1 MPRASDRSQGLQR
14 LQSRAMCW
22 QAPVTEWR
30 LGSLLNLLRPATPNV
45 WGSVKVWSYQMGIH
59 EGHVPVSTEP
69 IVDLAAQM
77 QELLR
82 LREMVRQAQ
91 LSVRKSQRKVI
102 VNVQEARPDR

>member
-1 MPRASDRSQGLQR
+1 
-14 LQSRAMCW
+14 
-22 QAPVTEWR
+22 
-30 LGSLLNLLRPATPNV
+30 
-45 WGSVKVWSYQMGIH
+45 MGIH